1 MRSRAMIRG
10 LAEGQTWTADEAI
23 AAGLAG

>member
-23 AAGLAG
+23 AAGLGG